1 SSRRGSTSSAARGSR
16 APWQRLSL
24 PAVASASIARRAS
37 ERIMMTYER
46 CVQLGRWALLLALLP
61 ALAIVAMLAW
71 PGESAGIAIC
81 VSAGAP
87 PIAFVLALLAVTRW
101 RRQFRGQP

>member
-1 SSRRGSTSSAARGSR
+1 
-16 APWQRLSL
+16 
-24 PAVASASIARRAS
+24 
-37 ERIMMTYER
+37 MMTYER

-101 RRQFRGQP
+101 RRQFRGQPMPVCAVIAHLLAVIEILLAILVVLMFPKC